1 MTMTPDAIL
10 KEAKA
15 SMDKSLDYLKS
26 ELKGIRTGRATTALV
41 DFIKV
46 EYYGSSQDLKNLAAV
61 SVPEPTQILIKPFDA
76 QSVGEIRK
84 AIENS
89 NLGLNPVVDNKQIR
103 INVPPPSG
111 DRRKQLVAQ
120 VKKLGE
126 EQKVAVRNVRR
137 DANKHAEALEKAKDV
152 HLSEDQIKDLKDKI
166 QDLLKKHEAEMDKL
180 VESKSKEVME
190 L

>member
-1 MTMTPDAIL
+1 MSPDSIM

-15 SMDKSLDYLKS
+15 SMDKPLEYLRN
-26 ELKGIRTGRATTALV
+26 ELKGIRSGRATTALV
-41 DFIKV
+41 EFIKV
-46 EYYGSSQDLKNLAAV
+46 EYYGSHQDLKNLAAI

-89 NLGLNPVVDNKQIR
+89 NLGLNPMVDGKQIR
-103 INVPPPSG
+103 VNIPPLSG
-111 DRRKQLVAQ
+111 DRRKQLAGQ

-137 DANKHAEALEKAKDV
+137 DANKHAEGLEKAKDA
-152 HLSEDQIKDLKDKI
+152 HFSEDQIADLKDKI
-166 QDLLKKHEAEMDKL
+166 QDLLKKHETEIDKM
-180 VESKSKEVME
+180 VDAKTKEIME

>member
-1 MTMTPDAIL
+1 MTPDSIL
-10 KEAKA
+10 KDAKA
-15 SMDKSLDYLKS
+15 SMVKSLDYLKS

-41 DFIKV
+41 DYIKV
-46 EYYGSSQDLKNLAAV
+46 EYYGSSQDLKNLAAI

-89 NLGLNPVVDNKQIR
+89 NLGLNPMVDGKQIR
-103 INVPPPSG
+103 VNVPALSG

-126 EQKVAVRNVRR
+126 EQKIAVRNARR
-137 DANKHAEALEKAKDV
+137 DANKHAEALEKAKDA
-152 HLSEDQIKDLKDKI
+152 HFSEDQIKDLKDKI
-166 QDLLKKHEAEMDKL
+166 QNLLKQHETDIDKA
-180 VESKSKEVME
+180 VETKSKEILEV
-190 L
+190 

>member
-1 MTMTPDAIL
+1 MTPDSIL
-10 KEAKA
+10 KDAKA

-41 DFIKV
+41 DYIKV
-46 EYYGSSQDLKNLAAV
+46 EYYGSSQDLKNLAAI

-89 NLGLNPVVDNKQIR
+89 NLGLNPMVDGKQIR
-103 INVPPPSG
+103 VNVPALSG

-126 EQKVAVRNVRR
+126 EQKIAVRNARR
-137 DANKHAEALEKAKDV
+137 DANKHAEGLEKAKDA
-152 HLSEDQIKDLKDKI
+152 HYSEDQIKDLKDKI
-166 QDLLKKHEAEMDKL
+166 QNLLKQHEADIDKA
-180 VESKSKEVME
+180 VEHKSKEILEV
-190 L
+190 